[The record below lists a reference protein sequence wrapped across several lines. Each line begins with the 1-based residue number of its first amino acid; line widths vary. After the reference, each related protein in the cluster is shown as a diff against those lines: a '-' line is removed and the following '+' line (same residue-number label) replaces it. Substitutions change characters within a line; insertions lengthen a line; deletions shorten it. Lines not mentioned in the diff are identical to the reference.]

1 MCIRDRSQNRLI
13 VPLALGMPLP
23 LLAVALHPP
32 IGVVVALFVLSGLL
46 QAFMVPLQATFT
58 LVTEP
63 EMRGRVFS
71 LAGSVSVAAAGAS
84 FLLAGWLG
92 QHTNPYLGV
101 AICAALTLALVGV
114 LALTWP
120 HHRVNRAVDR
130 AYASATP
137 SPTAPTSTSSSSS
150 RTA

>member
-1 MCIRDRSQNRLI
+1 MQTQNRLI
-13 VPLALGMPLP
+13 VPLALAMPLP

-32 IGVVVALFVLSGLL
+32 IGVVVGLFVLSGLL

-63 EMRGRVFS
+63 EMRGRIFS

-84 FLLAGWLG
+84 FLAAGWIG

-101 AICAALTLALVGV
+101 AICAAIALASRRAAGPD
-114 LALTWP
+114 LAPPPGQPCGRPRLCS
-120 HHRVNRAVDR
+120 A
-130 AYASATP
+130 ATP
-137 SPTAPTSTSSSSS
+137 SPTSPTSSS
-150 RTA
+150 RAA